1 MPKTPIVRPVSWL
14 NAAINIS
21 VLAIFVLVGW
31 AVWRSEI
38 GVVVGAFVYVVL
50 SQTLRR
56 VLCRHQRM
64 AIGHCRRN
72 EFEQAIPEFERSL
85 AFFRKHE
92 WVDRF
97 RAVTLLSAA
106 GMCYREMALVSLG
119 FSYSQIG
126 DGANARRYYEMCMAE
141 FPDNGMA
148 EAALRLMD
156 AAAKSESVT

>member
-1 MPKTPIVRPVSWL
+1 MPKTPIVHPVSWP
-14 NAAINIS
+14 NAAINVGVLVVF
-21 VLAIFVLVGW
+21 VLAGW

-56 VLCRHQRM
+56 VLCRHHRK
-64 AIGHCRRN
+64 AIGHCKRK

-85 AFFRKHE
+85 AFFRRHE
-92 WVDRF
+92 WIDRF

-119 FSYSQIG
+119 FCHSQIG
-126 DGANARRYYEMCMAE
+126 DGTNARRYYEMCMVE

-156 AAAKSESVT
+156 AGA